1 MSDDTVRLSTV
12 GVLLRRR
19 WRALLLLTVIGAGVG
34 AGASL
39 VFSPGYET
47 SASVLLQGP
56 RQADELLTQ
65 AQVATSSVVLDRAS
79 ATLGLRVS
87 GTDLQKSVTASV
99 AQGNVVTI
107 TASGDSPVSAQQLAD
122 EVAKEFVKY
131 STQLLSNSANSAAQ
145 LAQQQRE
152 SLRQQV
158 TQTNQRILDLSRS
171 VQDGQTVEAVQV
183 RTELQGLRTSLEQAM
198 NNLNAADAATGSG
211 NMVVM
216 GPAERPTSAAVP
228 TQPQL
233 IAGGAVLF
241 FLIGLLS
248 YLFGAR
254 TDRRLRGEEEIGS
267 ALGAPVLAAVDV
279 PEPAE
284 RAKPVGFRARLRRF
298 TGSDRP
304 WHLPQVPASADRSSR
319 DRRYHRVLARLTA
332 EKGVRRLLVL
342 VAEGDTVAKQAVAQ
356 FTNLADAA
364 RPRVELTIAEVT
376 VAQPV
381 VPDGSTGVLVVLSLG
396 SRNAWELVA
405 IAEACADAGH
415 EVLGAVLTRAVRV
428 KGKTRDEP
436 ADAGPPEVQ
445 ADRDVMV
452 GSA

>member
-1 MSDDTVRLSTV
+1 
-12 GVLLRRR
+12 
-19 WRALLLLTVIGAGVG
+19 LLLLVVIGAGVG

-39 VFSPGYET
+39 VFAPGYET

-107 TASGDSPVSAQQLAD
+107 TTKGDSPLAAQHLAD

-131 STQLLSNSANSAAQ
+131 STQLLSNSADTAAQ
-145 LAQQQRE
+145 LAQEQRE
-152 SLRQQV
+152 ALRQQV
-158 TQTNQRILDLSRS
+158 IQTNQRILDLSRS
-171 VQDGQTVEAVQV
+171 VGNGQTVEGVQV
-183 RTELQGLRTSLEQAM
+183 QTELQGLRTSLEQAM
-198 NNLNAADAATGSG
+198 NNLNAADAATGAG

-216 GPAERPTSAAVP
+216 GPAERPTSPAAP
-228 TQPQL
+228 TTEQL

-241 FLIGLLS
+241 FLIGLLGH
-248 YLFGAR
+248 LFGSR

-279 PEPAE
+279 PEPAQ
-284 RAKPVGFRARLRRF
+284 RVKAPGLRARLRRF
-298 TGSDRP
+298 LGSDRP
-304 WHLPQVPASADRSSR
+304 WNLPPVPASADQASR
-319 DRRYHRVLARLTA
+319 DLRYRRALARLTT

-342 VAEGDTVAKQAVAQ
+342 VADGDTAAKQAVDR
-356 FTNLADAA
+356 FTELADSE
-364 RPRVELTIAEVT
+364 RPRVELTVAEVT
-376 VAQPV
+376 AAQPV
-381 VPDGSTGVLVVLSLG
+381 VPDGATGVLVVLSLG
-396 SRNAWELVA
+396 SRSAWELVA

-428 KGKTRDEP
+428 KGKPRKEP
-436 ADAGPPEVQ
+436 ADAGPPQVP
-445 ADRDVMV
+445 AGRDVMV